1 MKQMSCEHE
10 NAVILAMRS
19 GEWTRELRLHL
30 ADCLDCSEALQLAE
44 ALRAVARRAEIHC
57 GPPDA
62 HWILQR
68 SRRIAREIAMR
79 RVAWLLTAMRTLAA
93 VYVAAAVVWLLR
105 GYAELQFRGVASAL
119 HGAATGFALMGAL
132 VAAVCVVAGL
142 FPILRQSA
150 VSARLYPT
158 KGKNR

>member
-10 NAVILAMRS
+10 NAVIRAMHS
-19 GEWTRELRLHL
+19 DEWTQELRLHV
-30 ADCLDCSEALQLAE
+30 ADCRDCSDALQLAE
-44 ALRAVARRAEIHC
+44 ALGEVARRAEFHC
-57 GPPDA
+57 NPPDA

-68 SRRIAREIAMR
+68 SRRMAREMAMR
-79 RVAWLLTAMRTLAA
+79 RVAWLLNAIRSLAA
-93 VYVAAAVVWLLR
+93 VYVAAAAVWLLR
-105 GYAELQFRGVASAL
+105 GYAELQFRGVASSL
-119 HGAATGFALMGAL
+119 HGAATGFALMGAT

-150 VSARLYPT
+150 VSAGLYPT

>member
-10 NAVILAMRS
+10 KAVIRTLHS
-19 GEWTRELRLHL
+19 GEWTPELRLHL
-30 ADCLDCSEALQLAE
+30 VDCQDCSEALQLAE
-44 ALRAVARRAEIHC
+44 ALREGARRAEIHC
-57 GPPDA
+57 NPPDA
-62 HWILQR
+62 HWVLQR
-68 SRRIAREIAMR
+68 SRRMAREIAMR
-79 RVAWLLTAMRTLAA
+79 RVDWLLKAMRTLAA
-93 VYVAAAVVWLLR
+93 VYVIAAAVWLLR

-119 HGAATGFALMGAL
+119 HGAAAGFALMGAT

-150 VSARLYPT
+150 VSAGLYPT